1 MLEVYKTKCREVY
14 EGLERSGITEEL
26 LEQLDSCMANL
37 DNLTREEVIILFS
50 WAETSLR
57 KSDNAADRPAI
68 ALVFDVVAY
77 YLIRFEDKEASL

>member
-1 MLEVYKTKCREVY
+1 MLEVYKTKCQEVY
-14 EGLERSGITEEL
+14 EGLDRSGVTEEL

-57 KSDNAADRPAI
+57 KSDNAADGPAI
-68 ALVFDVVAY
+68 ALVFDVMVY
-77 YLIRFEDKEASL
+77 YLMSFEDKEVSS

>member
-14 EGLERSGITEEL
+14 ERLDRSGVTEEL

-37 DNLTREEVIILFS
+37 DNLTREEVIVLFS
-50 WAETSLR
+50 WAETSFR

-68 ALVFDVVAY
+68 ALVFDVMAY
-77 YLIRFEDKEASL
+77 YLMSFEDKEVSS